1 MVKRNRKGFTII
13 EVVLVLAIAGLI
25 FAMVF
30 IALPSLQRGQRN
42 TERKRDLS
50 LIVSAMNTW
59 YRNNKSSVSDNFSK
73 RDQINGFCTFYN
85 RYVGEEVKDPSTG
98 EAYKAALWG
107 STYAVD
113 CTNNKTYN
121 RGTYDPAVV
130 GSATGGVD
138 SDNWPKM
145 EYGDLQYDDG
155 AYCRDDVF
163 IDDIQNGRYSGYKIF
178 AFRLLL
184 EGGAAT
190 CLDNGYSFS
199 VLPYGHTIYQFGYIF
214 DTGL

>member
-73 RDQINGFCTFYN
+73 RDQINGFCTFYK
-85 RYVGEEVKDPSTG
+85 RYVGADLNDPSTG
-98 EAYKAALWG
+98 QPYKVILWKEPI
-107 STYAVD
+107 AVD
-113 CTNNKTYN
+113 CINDESYARENVQ
-121 RGTYDPAVV
+121 DPSINAQ
-130 GSATGGVD
+130 
-138 SDNWPKM
+138 WKKM
-145 EYGDLQYDDG
+145 EIG
-155 AYCRDDVF
+155 
-163 IDDIQNGRYSGYKIF
+163 DIQFINTALCGDGETVVDEGDVHDRNFVI
-178 AFRLLL
+178 RMLL
-184 EGGAAT
+184 EGGGIACIDAGNQENPH
-190 CLDNGYSFS
+190 LQSF
-199 VLPYGHTIYQFGYIF
+199 
-214 DTGL
+214 TGEFYAKMKI